1 MYLDIHIYTYKLG
14 CWGKNHAVCRSRAD
28 QRTNTPL
35 FVTSC
40 WCHAILDSWCLM
52 LGHSVL
58 IHTRQLPINPTTNS
72 NPPPLLATPQ
82 KGFFREI
89 LGPKFEIHCKKNLIS
104 ENPNYWMLVG
114 SALLW
119 RQNKRKKLM
128 WVVLTQ
134 PLFSPPV
141 FWSKNEKNLTKI
153 LSMKRSVVQTHF
165 LEQKLGAWAH
175 IQPNKNT
182 CMLGKSP

>member
-1 MYLDIHIYTYKLG
+1 
-14 CWGKNHAVCRSRAD
+14 
-28 QRTNTPL
+28 
-35 FVTSC
+35 
-40 WCHAILDSWCLM
+40 M

-58 IHTRQLPINPTTNS
+58 IHTRQLPISPTTNS

-141 FWSKNEKNLTKI
+141 FWSKNEKKLTKI
-153 LSMKRSVVQTHF
+153 LSTKRSVVQTHF

-175 IQPNKNT
+175 IQPNKNILFGWMRSSMAGT
-182 CMLGKSP
+182 NRADEKRPVKETSKCSRVPVYTAISNF